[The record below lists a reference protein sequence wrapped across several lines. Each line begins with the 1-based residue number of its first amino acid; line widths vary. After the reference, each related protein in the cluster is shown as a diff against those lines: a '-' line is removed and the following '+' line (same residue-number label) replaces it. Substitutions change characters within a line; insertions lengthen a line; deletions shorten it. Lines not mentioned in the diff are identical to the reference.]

1 MKTTTTEHSHTMKT
15 IDLTPSWQAC
25 VRIYCAVLRNPEASQ
40 EAIKLAEDEL
50 MRLAAHVDNMQ
61 EENK

>member
-1 MKTTTTEHSHTMKT
+1 MKT

-50 MRLAAHVDNMQ
+50 MRLATHVDKMQ
-61 EENK
+61 EEKE

>member
-1 MKTTTTEHSHTMKT
+1 MKTTEAVLDKIHDT

-40 EAIKLAEDEL
+40 EAKELAESEL

>member
-1 MKTTTTEHSHTMKT
+1 MKT

-40 EAIKLAEDEL
+40 EAVSLAESEL
-50 MRLAAHVDNMQ
+50 LRLGKHVDQLKN
-61 EENK
+61 NKE